1 MHDFVTAETF
11 SGRNV
16 FITGHTGFK
25 GAWLALWLSELG
37 ANVTGYALEPPTN
50 PSHFELAHL
59 SSRMANHVVGDLR
72 DREKLQ
78 EAMSTSQ
85 PDVVLH
91 LAAETVVR
99 RAYEIPYETFE
110 INVMGTASVLEAARN
125 LDKPCAIVAVTTDKC
140 YENKDQVWGYRE
152 NDAMGS
158 NEPYATSKAAAELL
172 IETYRRSFFP
182 PEHFDKHGIKLASA
196 RAGNVVGGGDWTRD
210 ALVVDVIRALAEN
223 DAIEVRSPSALRPWQ
238 HVLDALSGYLTLAQ
252 RMLESDDPTFSS
264 GWNFGPLPGNEIP
277 VKEVVELLI
286 QQWGDGH
293 WVDVSDQNSL
303 HESQTLRLA
312 IDKAIWGLKWKPQ
325 WNVSETFLHTVDWY
339 RAFLQNSNTVLK
351 TSLEQIQLY
360 ESQLQHLPSLTPA
373 IFPSV
378 SIVDTHQESLY

>member
-1 MHDFVTAETF
+1 MKTKIKFGDTA
-11 SGRNV
+11 
-16 FITGHTGFK
+16 K
-25 GAWLALWLSELG
+25 
-37 ANVTGYALEPPTN
+37 
-50 PSHFELAHL
+50 
-59 SSRMANHVVGDLR
+59 
-72 DREKLQ
+72 
-78 EAMSTSQ
+78 
-85 PDVVLH
+85 
-91 LAAETVVR
+91 
-99 RAYEIPYETFE
+99 
-110 INVMGTASVLEAARN
+110 
-125 LDKPCAIVAVTTDKC
+125 
-140 YENKDQVWGYRE
+140 

-293 WVDVSDQNSL
+293 WVDVSDRKFATRVTDIEVGN
-303 HESQTLRLA
+303 R
-312 IDKAIWGLKWKPQ
+312 
-325 WNVSETFLHTVDWY
+325 
-339 RAFLQNSNTVLK
+339 
-351 TSLEQIQLY
+351 
-360 ESQLQHLPSLTPA
+360 
-373 IFPSV
+373 
-378 SIVDTHQESLY
+378 